1 MANTS
6 SRMLRLLSLLQTHR
20 YWPGGELAGRLEV
33 SARTLRR
40 DIDRLRDLG
49 YDVDAMRGVAGGYQ
63 LRAGSSLPPLLLEDE
78 EAVAIAVGLHTA
90 AASAVEGAESSLQAL
105 TKVVGLMPPRLR
117 RRMDAL
123 QAATVAAPS
132 AGPTVDA
139 RTLTTLAQGC
149 RDDET
154 VRFGYTTRG
163 AERSRRHVE
172 PHRLVSLGRRWY
184 LVCYDRDRQD
194 WRSFRVDRIADP
206 ELSGTRYRPRELPAD
221 DALAFV
227 RSGIATMPMA
237 YDVRVRF
244 ACPPEVVE
252 RQVGRWAT
260 VQPDG
265 AGCLMWMS
273 TDWLDWPLLT
283 ITALDVDFTV
293 ESPPELVDRIRA
305 AAARLGGSATSSS
318 T

>member
-20 YWPGGELAGRLEV
+20 YWPGSELADRLEV
-33 SARTLRR
+33 SGRTLRR

-49 YDVDAMRGVAGGYQ
+49 YDVDAVRGVAGGYQ
-63 LRAGSSLPPLLLEDE
+63 LRAGASLPPLLLEDE
-78 EAVAIAVGLHTA
+78 EAVAIAVGLRTA

-123 QAATVAAPS
+123 QSATVSAPS
-132 AGPTVDA
+132 NGPTVDA
-139 RTLTTLAQGC
+139 MTLTTLAQGC

-163 AERSRRHVE
+163 AEQSDRHVE

-206 ELSGTRYRPRELPAD
+206 ELTGTRYRARELPAD

-227 RSGIATMPMA
+227 RAGIASMPMA
-237 YDVRVRF
+237 YDVAGAVRVRRPRWSS
-244 ACPPEVVE
+244 ASSAGGPPSSPT
-252 RQVGRWAT
+252 AT
-260 VQPDG
+260 
-265 AGCLMWMS
+265 
-273 TDWLDWPLLT
+273 
-283 ITALDVDFTV
+283 
-293 ESPPELVDRIRA
+293 A
-305 AAARLGGSATSSS
+305 ASCR
-318 T
+318 